1 MPGALE
7 GKSFPDRPYRIC
19 IEKVGEF
26 IDATGDDPDRW
37 ARVAPP
43 GFASALLF
51 VVAPELLADPLVEGA
66 VIHADQSFT
75 WQAALPLEADL
86 RVTGSVGRVRTRGD
100 TTFVNFSLLAT
111 GPDGPLV
118 EGRSTFLVG
127 ESGLDASDMV
137 VSQLG
142 VDDRAETGPI
152 SKDLPAPRS
161 ASRADLVRYAAATR
175 DWNPIHWDHDT
186 AVEAGLGGVVVHGLL
201 QSAWL
206 TQVAA
211 LAGRGDRPLESARF
225 RYTAPLRPGRA
236 ARIEGSLEQDQVDLQ
251 LMADGRATV
260 SGRFVIAA

>member
-7 GKSFPDRPYRIC
+7 GKTFPERPYRVC
-19 IEKVGEF
+19 FEKVAEF
-26 IDATGDDPDRW
+26 VDITGDDPERW
-37 ARVAPP
+37 TRAAPP
-43 GFASALLF
+43 GFAAALLF
-51 VVAPELLADPLVEGA
+51 VVAPDLLSDPLVEGA

-75 WQAALPLEADL
+75 WRAALHLETDL
-86 RVTGSVGRVRTRGD
+86 RISGTVDRVRSRGD
-100 TTFVNFSLLAT
+100 TTFVNFSLVAT
-111 GPDGPLV
+111 GPEGPLV

-142 VDDRAETGPI
+142 VDDRAATAPP
-152 SKDLPAPRS
+152 SQDLPAPRS
-161 ASRADLVRYAAATR
+161 ASRSDLIRYAAATR

-211 LAGRGDRPLESARF
+211 LASEGDRPLESARF

-236 ARIEGSLEQDQVDLQ
+236 ARIEGSLERDRVDLR
-251 LMADGRATV
+251 LMADARATV
-260 SGRFVIAA
+260 SGQFVVAT